1 MITVQ
6 KKRHIAQVKERRI
19 SENKNPKERMAEDC
33 VFRAIAGATERSW
46 EEVYAG
52 LCEIGLTLH
61 SMPNFPIVFRAYLQA
76 IGATS
81 VYKREVNWRRL
92 YNDAA
97 YKRQWE
103 AAGISVLDFAKSH
116 PSGNYV
122 VRVEWHVT
130 CVRNGIIYD
139 YVPCQQG
146 IVIEAWEVTA
156 GMSYFKN
163 EDEKAASWV
172 FEK

>member
-19 SENKNPKERMAEDC
+19 SENKNSKGRMAED
-33 VFRAIAGATERSW
+33 W
-46 EEVYAG
+46 VYAG

-61 SMPNFPIVFRAYLQA
+61 SMPNFPVVFRAYLQA
-76 IGATS
+76 IGAKS
-81 VYKREVNWRRL
+81 VYKREVNWHRL

-146 IVIEAWEVTA
+146 IVMEAWKVTA